1 MPPEQRLAAT
11 PKQGLQ
17 PSVYIDTTIYRAV
30 KDAPS
35 HKKATAEL
43 LVMLSLLLLLL
54 SAAYTGRCPLVLVA
68 HRSSLWVSRQA
79 DHGDGRPLQP
89 LFGLGTIVPPQGG
102 VHTTGTTYYSS
113 DCPLGTFVAGFT
125 TTNDQGSVPMVHP
138 WVITSGDGDLIAIAV
153 TSLWPIRCNKGKP
166 AGSNSKLQKLSK
178 SRRLI
183 ILSDKRSTGY
193 SGVTLYT
200 GKPVDAVSLLPVG
213 TKYDS
218 IGGFPGLPGHT
229 HVVLCPTGQVFTGI
243 YGEATAAHVISAG
256 LRCKAKE

>member
-1 MPPEQRLAAT
+1 MHRAT
-11 PKQGLQ
+11 RKPQ
-17 PSVYIDTTIYRAV
+17 
-30 KDAPS
+30 
-35 HKKATAEL
+35 
-43 LVMLSLLLLLL
+43 LSCWSCCHCCCSCCLLLTQ
-54 SAAYTGRCPLVLVA
+54 AGVLWFQLA

-79 DHGDGRPLQP
+79 AHGDGRPLQP

-102 VHTTGTTYYSS
+102 VHTTGTTYYSI

-200 GKPVDAVSLLPVG
+200 GKPVQLA
-213 TKYDS
+213 
-218 IGGFPGLPGHT
+218 
-229 HVVLCPTGQVFTGI
+229 
-243 YGEATAAHVISAG
+243 
-256 LRCKAKE
+256 